1 MSEPPDRAVIATFL
15 REQGFDYLGPSI
27 PSSPWPEYN
36 GVIYLV
42 VVRAGDLIGFYRA
55 GKSASGPASEGAA

>member
-27 PSSPWPEYN
+27 PSSR
-36 GVIYLV
+36 G
-42 VVRAGDLIGFYRA
+42 RSTTA
-55 GKSASGPASEGAA
+55 